1 MEIVFVAIV
10 PKYSNCS
17 TLSNHTAYQHRQMVL
32 PVRSFL
38 QHTAHTRVSQVIS
51 TLALF
56 NRICVCISRFALRC
70 KLMSLTMLNSVNY
83 ECRHG
88 VYFFQMPPILRLFQR
103 CAVFWKTLYHFGTY
117 VTSVQ
122 GQLHCV
128 TVLTYNMV
136 LLITCRVTCA
146 MPYRS
151 ANLTTLRNK
160 K

>member
-1 MEIVFVAIV
+1 MEFLFVAIV
-10 PKYSNCS
+10 HKYLNCS
-17 TLSNHTAYQHRQMVL
+17 TLSNHTAYQHRQLVL

-51 TLALF
+51 TLAPF
-56 NRICVCISRFALRC
+56 NRSCVCISRFARRC
-70 KLMSLTMLNSVNY
+70 KLMSLTMLNSINH

-88 VYFFQMPPILRLFQR
+88 VYFFHMSAILRLFQR
-103 CAVFWKTLYHFGTY
+103 CAVIWKTLYHFGTY

-128 TVLTYNMV
+128 AVLTYNRV

-151 ANLTTLRNK
+151 ANLTTLTYK